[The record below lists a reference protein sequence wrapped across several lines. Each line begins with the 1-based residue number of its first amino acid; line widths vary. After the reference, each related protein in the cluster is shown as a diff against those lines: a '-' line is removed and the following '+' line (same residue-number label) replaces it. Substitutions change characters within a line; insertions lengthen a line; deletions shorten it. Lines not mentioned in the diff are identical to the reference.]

1 MAMHASPLPPEGT
14 KTICENHYALIHVH
28 NNTDVSGDPKMLP
41 SVLLSDEA
49 SLELPLE
56 LLPQGPPVY
65 PPDPSSEGGEGG
77 ISRAA
82 LYRWLVS
89 QAQAQGLVSLVQQL
103 GDLVAQ
109 SEPVRRLMALPLTPY
124 IGKYAASLGPALR
137 GTMQFAWNV
146 LRRFKADP
154 TPRAIAGPL
163 EWHPRQPWL
172 AAADR
177 WGRVQ
182 VVDLGPSLQ
191 ATGRDS
197 RGARPEVLV
206 SGPGNLRAVL
216 AHEALQH
223 QALCVSWSPTSPG
236 LLAVGSTGLV
246 GLWAMAGEARPPLA
260 AAGRVTG
267 PWLRL
272 LKTAVA
278 GARVTSL
285 SWSPD
290 GRMLAAASMN
300 QAGLQVWDVATGTY
314 VCVGPAAF
322 DLVRWSPCG
331 NYVFAA
337 GHGSRQFY
345 IFDALKWWWQRWDI
359 EAGAGGAAA
368 VAAGAN
374 VATARATSQAASTTR
389 VPSDVVAAAWAPS
402 SASRV
407 PILLLALS
415 GCKADLLALHLVE
428 EPPSLQAQVLPVALP
443 ELHRVER
450 GARVAGAD
458 LVGGSGVNSGGLSD
472 TRSVSSPSVV
482 DMAWDQS
489 GARLAVLLGPAEMR
503 GPHSVVLYSTSLAP
517 LVQADL
523 IGLAR
528 PSERLCRSASAAASA
543 TGDAVAADK
552 TAPLQGEAERASI
565 GNTDPASLVALP
577 GALKAARL
585 APFST
590 VGGSG
595 ASDRAPGPFCV
606 ISARVGER
614 GIYNLPCFL

>member
-28 NNTDVSGDPKMLP
+28 NNTDVSGDPKLLP

-65 PPDPSSEGGEGG
+65 PPDPAVEGAEGG

-82 LYRWLVS
+82 LYRWLVK
-89 QAQAQGLVSLVQQL
+89 QAQYQGVVRQVQQL
-103 GDLVAQ
+103 GDLIAR
-109 SEPVRRLMALPLTPY
+109 SEPIRRLQELPLSPHV
-124 IGKYAASLGPALR
+124 GKYVASLGPTLR
-137 GTMQFAWNV
+137 ESMRFAWDV

-154 TPRAIAGPL
+154 TPRAIAAPL

-191 ATGRDS
+191 ATGRES

-216 AHEALQH
+216 AHEALQE
-223 QALCVSWSPTSPG
+223 QALCLSWSPTSPG

-278 GARVTSL
+278 GSRVTSL

-290 GRMLAAASMN
+290 GRLLAAASMN

-331 NYVFAA
+331 NYVFAT

-345 IFDALKWWWQRWDI
+345 IFETLKWWWQRWDI
-359 EAGAGGAAA
+359 EAGGGGAAA

-374 VATARATSQAASTTR
+374 VATARASSLAASAAPWMTR

-402 SASRV
+402 AASRV

-443 ELHRVER
+443 ELHRVDR
-450 GARVAGAD
+450 MGR
-458 LVGGSGVNSGGLSD
+458 
-472 TRSVSSPSVV
+472 
-482 DMAWDQS
+482 W
-489 GARLAVLLGPAEMR
+489 AEGYR
-503 GPHSVVLYSTSLAP
+503 
-517 LVQADL
+517 
-523 IGLAR
+523 
-528 PSERLCRSASAAASA
+528 
-543 TGDAVAADK
+543 
-552 TAPLQGEAERASI
+552 
-565 GNTDPASLVALP
+565 
-577 GALKAARL
+577 
-585 APFST
+585 
-590 VGGSG
+590 
-595 ASDRAPGPFCV
+595 
-606 ISARVGER
+606 
-614 GIYNLPCFL
+614 